1 MHRAIPVV
9 RFHLARATRDR
20 QNLDMRLA
28 KGFQGTLFN
37 PAPPS
42 RTRRR
47 RPSGQ
52 FTVTITADAIA
63 AMTHGQI
70 PAERIIVE
78 AVRAARPDVRNIALD
93 LGTIRWTDP
102 KTGRRATFA
111 TPAVVR
117 DALLGL
123 AEGIWPE
130 PFRFVLGRGAR
141 GTIDQG
147 RRVGLT

>member
-1 MHRAIPVV
+1 
-9 RFHLARATRDR
+9 
-20 QNLDMRLA
+20 MRRA
-28 KGFQGTLFN
+28 KGFQGTLFD
-37 PAPPS
+37 PAAPSPVPRFRPP
-42 RTRRR
+42 R
-47 RPSGQ
+47 Q
-52 FTVTITADAIA
+52 TVVSISAEAIA

-123 AEGIWPE
+123 ADGIRPE
-130 PFRFVLGRGAR
+130 PFRFVLGRRARAARSIRAGAS
-141 GTIDQG
+141 G
-147 RRVGLT
+147 

>member
-1 MHRAIPVV
+1 
-9 RFHLARATRDR
+9 
-20 QNLDMRLA
+20 MRRA
-28 KGFQGTLFN
+28 KGFQGTLFD
-37 PAPPS
+37 PAVPS
-42 RTRRR
+42 RVPRF
-47 RPSGQ
+47 RPPRQ
-52 FTVTITADAIA
+52 TVVSISAEAIA

-102 KTGRRATFA
+102 KTGRRVTFA
-111 TPAVVR
+111 TPTVVR

-123 AEGIWPE
+123 ADGVRPE

-141 GTIDQG
+141 AARSVRAGASG
-147 RRVGLT
+147 